1 MVVAELFFG
10 VVRLPV
16 GVRKQQLAS
25 AIQATIEQDF
35 AGRILS
41 FDLETAVVYA
51 QIASR
56 CETKGRPIDSADA
69 QLAAICLTQ
78 DAPLATRNTKHFEGL
93 GLRVINPWL

>member
-1 MVVAELFFG
+1 MVVAELLLSA
-10 VVRLPV
+10 VRLPE

-56 CETKGRPIDSADA
+56 CETKGRRINVADT
-69 QLAAICLTQ
+69 QIAAICLVQ
-78 DAPLATRNTKHFEGL
+78 DAALATRNTKHFEGL